1 MNPQDPENEIPSTRQ
16 SIREDYDR
24 IVTLHRTPLLA
35 FLTRYLADSGA
46 AADVAQDAFVRAYF
60 TLDRFDD
67 RRPFSRWLFTIAANL
82 ARDYLRKAGR
92 RQQRLQAAVQEERLT
107 EPSGESGKEEEMAAL
122 DREIA
127 ALPEG
132 MREPIVLHYQM
143 DWPLAEI
150 ARHLGTTEGAV
161 KTRLHRAREI
171 LREKLKH
178 VTHESV

>member
-1 MNPQDPENEIPSTRQ
+1 MNPQDPENETPSTRE
-16 SIREDYDR
+16 SIRENYDQ

-82 ARDYLRKAGR
+82 ARDYLRKANR
-92 RQQRLQAAVQEERLT
+92 MQQRLQVAVHEGRLA
-107 EPSGESGKEEEMAAL
+107 EPSTDSGQEEEMAAL
-122 DREIA
+122 EREITT
-127 ALPEG
+127 LPEG
-132 MREPIVLHYQM
+132 MREAVVLHYQM
-143 DWPLAEI
+143 DWPLAEV
-150 ARHLGTTEGAV
+150 ARHLDTTEGAV

-171 LREKLKH
+171 LREKLKPA
-178 VTHESV
+178 THESI